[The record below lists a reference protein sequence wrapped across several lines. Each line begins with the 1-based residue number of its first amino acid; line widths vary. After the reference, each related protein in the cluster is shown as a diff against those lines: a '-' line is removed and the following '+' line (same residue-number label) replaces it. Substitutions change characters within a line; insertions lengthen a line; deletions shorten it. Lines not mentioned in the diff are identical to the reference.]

1 MKTLLLVTGVVA
13 TAVLS
18 GCATVPTAS
27 PEVETTAKQFS
38 APAANNAGI
47 YVYRKDTIV
56 GAALKKDV
64 WINGECIGETAP
76 GIFFY
81 HEVAGGQ
88 EHKVSTE
95 SEFSPNDLMVKTE
108 AGKLYFVEQ
117 YIKIGALAGGAD
129 VEQADEATGKA
140 EVLKLKLAEK
150 GNCSI

>member
-1 MKTLLLVTGVVA
+1 MKKLLLASVVA
-13 TAVLS
+13 ASFLS

-27 PEVETTAKQFS
+27 NEAETTAKKFS
-38 APAANNAGI
+38 APAPNNAGI
-47 YVYRKDTIV
+47 YVYRKDSIV
-56 GAALKKDV
+56 GGALKKDV

-81 HEVAGGQ
+81 HEVAGGE

-95 SEFSPNDLMVKTE
+95 SEFSPNDLLVKAE

-117 YIKIGALAGGAD
+117 YIKMGAFVGGAG

-140 EVLKLKLAEK
+140 EVSKLKLAEK